1 MNDEAYFSGGKNDPY
16 TTGPYDT
23 HHQVCGDQ
31 MSFFVCLFV
40 CIHIIYS
47 IV

>member
-1 MNDEAYFSGGKNDPY
+1 MNDEAYFSGDKNDPY
-16 TTGPYDT
+16 TIGLYGT

-31 MSFFVCLFV
+31 MSFFVCV
-40 CIHIIYS
+40 CVYILY